1 MAWMRAQGQS
11 TTMAGPLHGSMESS
25 IAALLVHREM
35 VRAEPE
41 RDDDPSWIGRRHLR
55 RDAAMPQ
62 RSGSWIL
69 RACLRQAAIVA
80 FDITPVLP
88 GTLRDL
94 GKRRLPVDE
103 LAEKIVA
110 EAILEHLQL
119 CGWRLEHKTKPRVAP
134 AG

>member
-1 MAWMRAQGQS
+1 
-11 TTMAGPLHGSMESS
+11 
-25 IAALLVHREM
+25 
-35 VRAEPE
+35 
-41 RDDDPSWIGRRHLR
+41 
-55 RDAAMPQ
+55 MPQ

-69 RACLRQAAIVA
+69 RACLRQAAVVVTTSCSTSA
-80 FDITPVLP
+80 WR

-94 GKRRLPVDE
+94 GTRRLPVDE

-119 CGWRLEHKTKPRVAP
+119 CGWRLEHKTKPGVVP